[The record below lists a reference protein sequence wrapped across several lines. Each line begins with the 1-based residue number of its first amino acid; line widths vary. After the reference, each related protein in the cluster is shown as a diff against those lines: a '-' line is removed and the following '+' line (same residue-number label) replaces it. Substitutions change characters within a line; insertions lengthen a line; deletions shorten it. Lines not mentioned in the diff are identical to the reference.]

1 MTYEVIVEG
10 YVLQV
15 EVTYCEDIKPSW
27 NTWNSDWDYFGSR
40 ELEFQ
45 IVSGTMY
52 DEDGVP
58 MDVCQMELAVIA
70 ESKEY
75 VPMIEKALWHEIDA
89 RKRRYGSL
97 AA

>member
-15 EVTYCEDIKPSW
+15 EVTSCEDIPPAGIA
-27 NTWNSDWDYFGSR
+27 NGSR
-40 ELEFQ
+40 ELTFN
-45 IVSGTMY
+45 VLSGTMY
-52 DEDGVP
+52 DADRVP

-70 ESKEY
+70 ESDEF
-75 VPMIEKALWHEIDA
+75 VPMIEKALWFEIDA

>member
-15 EVTYCEDIKPSW
+15 EVTYCEEALPSEYR
-27 NTWNSDWDYFGSR
+27 NGSR
-40 ELEFQ
+40 EITFT
-45 IVSGTMY
+45 IPSGTMY
-52 DEDGVP
+52 DADRIP

-75 VPMIEKALWHEIDA
+75 VPMIERELWFEIDA
-89 RKRRYGSL
+89 RKLGKGRL

>member
-15 EVTYCEDIKPSW
+15 EVTSCDDVPPSGIA
-27 NTWNSDWDYFGSR
+27 NGSR
-40 ELEFQ
+40 EITFN
-45 IVSGTMY
+45 IPSGTMY
-52 DEDGVP
+52 DADRIP

-75 VPMIEKALWHEIDA
+75 VPMIEKALWFEIDA
-89 RKRRYGSL
+89 RKRRLGRK

>member
-15 EVTYCEDIKPSW
+15 EVTSCEEALPAEYR
-27 NTWNSDWDYFGSR
+27 NGSR
-40 ELEFQ
+40 ELTFN
-45 IVSGTMY
+45 IPSGTMY
-52 DEDGVP
+52 DGDGIP

-70 ESKEY
+70 ESKDY
-75 VPMIEKALWHEIDA
+75 VPMIEKALWYEIDA
-89 RKRRYGSL
+89 RKHRQRW

>member
-15 EVTYCEDIKPSW
+15 EVTSCDDVPPSGIA
-27 NTWNSDWDYFGSR
+27 NGSR
-40 ELEFQ
+40 EITFNVL
-45 IVSGTMY
+45 SGTMY
-52 DEDGVP
+52 DADRIP

>member
-15 EVTYCEDIKPSW
+15 EVTSCDDVPPSGIA
-27 NTWNSDWDYFGSR
+27 NGSR
-40 ELEFQ
+40 ELTFN
-45 IVSGTMY
+45 VLSGTMY
-52 DEDGVP
+52 DADRIP

-75 VPMIEKALWHEIDA
+75 VPMIEKALWVEIEA
-89 RKRRYGSL
+89 RKRRLGRL

>member
-15 EVTYCEDIKPSW
+15 EVTYCEEALPAEYR
-27 NTWNSDWDYFGSR
+27 NGSR
-40 ELEFQ
+40 ELTFN
-45 IVSGTMY
+45 VLSGTMY
-52 DEDGVP
+52 DADGIP

-70 ESKEY
+70 ESDEFA
-75 VPMIEKALWHEIDA
+75 PMIEKALWVEIDA
-89 RKRRYGSL
+89 RKRRELRY

>member
-15 EVTYCEDIKPSW
+15 EVTSCEEALSPEYR
-27 NTWNSDWDYFGSR
+27 NGSR
-40 ELEFQ
+40 EVAFNVL
-45 IVSGTMY
+45 SGTMY
-52 DEDGVP
+52 DADGVP

-70 ESKEY
+70 ESKDY
-75 VPMIEKALWHEIDA
+75 VPMIERELWFEIDA
-89 RKRRYGSL
+89 RKRRQRW

>member
-1 MTYEVIVEG
+1 MNHEIAVEG

-15 EVTYCEDIKPSW
+15 EVTSCEDALPSEYR
-27 NTWNSDWDYFGSR
+27 NGSR
-40 ELEFQ
+40 ELTFY
-45 IVSGTMY
+45 VLSGTMY
-52 DEDGVP
+52 DADRVP

-89 RKRRYGSL
+89 RKRRLGRK

>member
-15 EVTYCEDIKPSW
+15 EVTSCDDVPPSGIA
-27 NTWNSDWDYFGSR
+27 NGSR
-40 ELEFQ
+40 ELTFN
-45 IVSGTMY
+45 VLSGTMY
-52 DEDGVP
+52 DADRIP